1 MATFTSR
8 LNLELPAGPEDYDIV
23 IHNSNMTILDGDLGG
38 LIICTSSTRPTTT
51 YAGMIALETDT
62 GLMIVRNGANS
73 AWLLSTTVVT
83 CTSVT
88 RPTSTHAGMLAYE
101 TDTQYLIMRNS
112 ANSGWIVRLGGQT
125 LRSTA
130 NDTTTTNG
138 TSYSQGSGG
147 TMPGIAFIGP
157 PSGEVLIH
165 YSAALTCGAATAAA
179 TLYYTP
185 RTRNGGVVGSGTDFL
200 VGTDNDAVQCAG
212 SVFTNRLGASMVIPG
227 LTPGNSYNTRM
238 DVKAF
243 GATNGTV
250 AAKKLVVQPI

>member
-1 MATFTSR
+1 
-8 LNLELPAGPEDYDIV
+8 
-23 IHNSNMTILDGDLGG
+23 MTLIDGDMGG

-51 YAGMIALETDT
+51 YAGMMAFETDT
-62 GLMIVRNGANS
+62 ALMIIRNGANS
-73 AWLLSTTVVT
+73 AWLLATTVVT

-88 RPTSTHAGMLAYE
+88 RPTSTHAGMLIYE
-101 TDTQYLIMRNS
+101 TDTQYLVMRNS
-112 ANSGWIVRLGGQT
+112 ANSAWIVRLGGQT

-138 TSYSQGSGG
+138 TTYSQGTGG
-147 TMPGIAFIGP
+147 TMPGIAFVGP

-185 RTRNGGVVGSGTDFL
+185 HIRNGAVVGSGTDFL
-200 VGTDNDAVQCAG
+200 VGTDNDAVQVAG
-212 SVFTNRLGASMVIPG
+212 SVFTNRVGSSMVIPG
-227 LTPGNSYNTRM
+227 LTAGTQYNARM
-238 DVKAF
+238 DVKSF
-243 GATNGTV
+243 GATAGTV